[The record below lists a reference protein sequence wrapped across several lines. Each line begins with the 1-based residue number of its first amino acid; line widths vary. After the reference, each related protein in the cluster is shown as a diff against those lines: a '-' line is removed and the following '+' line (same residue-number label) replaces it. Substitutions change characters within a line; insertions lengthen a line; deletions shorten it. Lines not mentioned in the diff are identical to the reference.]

1 VQVRPLVEE
10 IVKSPEEILELL
22 QRGTSNRKTGAT
34 DWNFSSSRSHCV
46 FTLVSLIAQSYRHVL
61 FVDDHD

>member
-1 VQVRPLVEE
+1 MQVRPLVEE

-22 QRGTSNRKTGAT
+22 QQGTSNRKTGAT

-46 FTLVSLIAQSYRHVL
+46 FTLVSRMAQESEDVL
-61 FVDDHD
+61 LVNKDD